1 MASINFVGRTEH
13 LERILPAD
21 RKGRGPS
28 IFFSV
33 EGIPGIGKRELAERL
48 FSLAGKQG
56 RTAVRIDCGEVPAW
70 SSGGGA
76 PPDEATEF
84 RNFRSLLRQ
93 AERDLLLL
101 DTTEAS
107 TLIDYLN
114 GELSR
119 ARAERLRSGYSG
131 SGSPSRVS
139 TRPMNLEEYLDTV
152 VDASTK
158 LAELLAGR
166 QARLLV
172 LIGDFHLIASRPLGG
187 WLLNFLSGVQEAD
200 VVLLHQELRGPAAVE
215 LPPGAVALPL
225 GNLSRADVEAYL
237 RSQDIGLDVTG
248 IDEAVWDFTHGHP
261 QALALA
267 ADLIKEILKEGGS
280 IQRSVGMI
288 RQIDA
293 VQGGR
298 DKQLEVLVDRI
309 VNAIEEELRNALY
322 TVCIPRHFDT
332 PLLQHLVD
340 GLDEPHAQTII
351 ERLGGY
357 SFVEPPMP
365 GRPYLAITGFVRE
378 VIASR
383 LDVNPARQQAI
394 HQRAREYYE
403 GLMLARWDE
412 NDTSYNGWYR
422 QEEPDFQ
429 TYRREWLYHLGSLTG
444 SHRQE
449 GRISIARVF
458 FDAFWWWGSYVHYQ
472 FCEDLLADW
481 SAGSGDQLDRVWGKL
496 LSDVYK
502 NYPRD
507 WQKPV
512 PAEKW
517 ADILE
522 TLLVICR
529 YGEFDGAQPKDPQ
542 LRHVR
547 AIIDCYLADAVR
559 YADPADQEADEWLD
573 DAGELF
579 EADGDEWNLAWVE
592 YARADLAVMRK
603 QAELATS
610 LVTQSAQD
618 HIDLGDDELLANLN
632 RVWSDAQWML
642 GDHGAALDA
651 AARAVAHAY
660 RFQLTGATPDTYT
673 AAFQKEMTGRAIKQL
688 ADLHAN
694 AGDTDHAILRAAI
707 TRIHDFFA
715 PYWRALRQD
724 PMTSG
729 SIDVIQALA
738 EGRLGDVAV
747 ALFPAGPDDTDLNQP
762 GTQYAKTSN
771 LVRVRMTSKLA
782 QPPGTPLA
790 TPDGPAG

>member
-1 MASINFVGRTEH
+1 MAGTNFVGRKEH
-13 LERILPAD
+13 LERILPAYGT
-21 RKGRGPS
+21 GRGPS
-28 IFFSV
+28 VFFSV
-33 EGIPGIGKRELAERL
+33 EGIPGIGKTQLADRL
-48 FSLAGKQG
+48 ADLAGDQR

-76 PPDEATEF
+76 PPDEVAEF
-84 RNFRSLLRQ
+84 RNFRTLLGQ
-93 AERDLLLL
+93 AVDGLPGSPEKEVLRGYLQQER
-101 DTTEAS
+101 
-107 TLIDYLN
+107 
-114 GELSR
+114 SR
-119 ARAERLRSGYSG
+119 ARAGFLSG
-131 SGSPSRVS
+131 SHSQVS
-139 TRPMNLEEYLDTV
+139 TGPMNLDEYLDTV
-152 VDASTK
+152 IPASTN
-158 LAELLAGR
+158 LAMLLAGR
-166 QARLLV
+166 SARLLV
-172 LIGDFHLIASRPLGG
+172 LIDDFHLIASRPLGG
-187 WLLNFLSGVQEAD
+187 WLLNLLSGIQEAN
-200 VVLLHQELRGPAAVE
+200 VVLLHQELRDPAAIE

-225 GNLSRADVEAYL
+225 GNLSRADIEAYL
-237 RSQDIGLDVTG
+237 RSHEGIGPDVTG

-267 ADLIKEILKEGGS
+267 ADLIKEIIKEGGS

-309 VNAIEEELRNALY
+309 VNAIGEELRDALY

-351 ERLGGY
+351 ERLGRY
-357 SFVEPPMP
+357 SFVEPPTP
-365 GRPYLAITGFVRE
+365 RHPYLAITGFVRE

-383 LDVNPARQQAI
+383 LDVNHARQQAI
-394 HQRAREYYE
+394 HQRAFEYYRD
-403 GLMLARWDE
+403 LMLKLWDE
-412 NDTSYNGWYR
+412 KDTSYNGWYR
-422 QEEPDFQ
+422 YEEPDFQ
-429 TYRREWLYHLGSLTG
+429 TYQREWLYHLGSLTG
-444 SHRQE
+444 SHRQA
-449 GRISIARVF
+449 GRIGIARIF
-458 FDAFWWWGSYVHYQ
+458 FDAFWWWGSYVRYQ

-481 SAGSGDQLDRVWGKL
+481 SAAGSDDDRDDRAWGKL
-496 LSDVYK
+496 LSDVYEK
-502 NYPRD
+502 YPRD

-522 TLLVICR
+522 TLLLICR
-529 YGEFDGAQPKDPQ
+529 YGGFDGAQPKDRQ

-547 AIIDCYLADAVR
+547 AIIDCYLADALR
-559 YADPADQEADEWLD
+559 YADPADEEADERLD
-573 DAGELF
+573 DARDLF
-579 EADGDEWNLAWVE
+579 EAAGDEWNLAWVE

-603 QAELATS
+603 QAELAIS

-660 RFQLTGATPDTYT
+660 RFQLTGATPDDYT
-673 AAFQKEMTGRAIKQL
+673 AAFQKEMIGRAIKRL
-688 ADLHAN
+688 ADLHAD
-694 AGDTDHAILRAAI
+694 ASDTGHAVLRAAI

-738 EGRLGDVAV
+738 EGRHDEVAM
-747 ALFPAGPDDTDLNQP
+747 ALFPADPATTDLNQP
-762 GTQYAKTSN
+762 GTQYVKTSN

-790 TPDGPAG
+790 AADGPAG